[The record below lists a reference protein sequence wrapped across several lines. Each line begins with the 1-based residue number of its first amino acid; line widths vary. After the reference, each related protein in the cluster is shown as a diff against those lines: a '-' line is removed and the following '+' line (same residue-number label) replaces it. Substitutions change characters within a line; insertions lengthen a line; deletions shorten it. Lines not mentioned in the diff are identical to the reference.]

1 MSLFCFSSRRRHTR
15 CALVTGVQT
24 CALPICAKQLHIGV
38 IPRAVDD
45 YLQFRGNYPA
55 QDLDKKLGNP
65 VHHIHN
71 GQVPEAALPVTYG
84 LLLNLVGVM
93 GAEATEEQVWAYLG
107 NYVEDA
113 RADKYPELAGFIRN
127 ALAYNRDFIAPT
139 LLQIGR
145 AHD

>member
-1 MSLFCFSSRRRHTR
+1 MSAYEMRISDWSSDV
-15 CALVTGVQT
+15 CSS
-24 CALPICAKQLHIGV
+24 
-38 IPRAVDD
+38 
-45 YLQFRGNYPA
+45 
-55 QDLDKKLGNP
+55 DL
-65 VHHIHN
+65 N

-113 RADKYPELAGFIRN
+113 RADKYPELAGLIRN

-139 LLQIGR
+139 LLRRKPEGVDVAALERLDRELAALAPAAAAAALQKSGR
-145 AHD
+145 APCAERVGQN